1 MIEIYIMTSC
11 PYCKVLKQELENNNI
26 PFKLTH
32 LDNFSKY
39 WLYQGFRE
47 VAGSLSTFTYITDP
61 NIKNTTARNA
71 VVDQNFNFLSFIKSQ
86 DTINLYPGFL

>member
-39 WLYQGFRE
+39 
-47 VAGSLSTFTYITDP
+47 
-61 NIKNTTARNA
+61 
-71 VVDQNFNFLSFIKSQ
+71 
-86 DTINLYPGFL
+86 